1 MAQLAGASDC
11 SEEYGA
17 SCVEGSSAGASR
29 PRASSG
35 SLYSS
40 CVRCA
45 MLVGPLQG
53 VLFIN
58 NCTHAFEHVHAD
70 IWVIL
75 WLGLELLVLWCLCL
89 LYASYAMS
97 LQADTDW
104 HGLHDLIQLLVH
116 F

>member
-11 SEEYGA
+11 FEEYGA
-17 SCVEGSSAGASR
+17 SCVEGSSAGAIR

-53 VLFIN
+53 VPECCLSTTAHMPLNMSMGIY
-58 NCTHAFEHVHAD
+58 
-70 IWVIL
+70 
-75 WLGLELLVLWCLCL
+75 GL
-89 LYASYAMS
+89 YS
-97 LQADTDW
+97 
-104 HGLHDLIQLLVH
+104 GLA
-116 F
+116 